1 MEKPKERRKEKHN
14 HEDGKRRNETERD
27 GERQTE
33 TNRDKPPGLHTA
45 GTEKEP

>member
-1 MEKPKERRKEKHN
+1 MRTERDGMRRK
-14 HEDGKRRNETERD
+14 ETERD